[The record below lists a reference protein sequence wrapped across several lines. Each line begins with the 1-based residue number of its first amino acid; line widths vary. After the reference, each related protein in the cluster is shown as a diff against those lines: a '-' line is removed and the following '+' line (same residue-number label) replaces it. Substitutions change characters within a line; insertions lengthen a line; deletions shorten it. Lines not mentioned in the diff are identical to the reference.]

1 MENVS
6 ARVREYISQILVIGL
21 LLNFAVSIIQKF
33 TVVNLFAP
41 MVISSLLMWI
51 AGIII
56 ILVWKRIETKS
67 PESLPMFFMAVS
79 GLKML
84 AALGTLFICYL
95 AIGGENIRWVV
106 ILFVIYYVIFL
117 MHHAIFF
124 AKINNKK

>member
-1 MENVS
+1 
-6 ARVREYISQILVIGL
+6 
-21 LLNFAVSIIQKF
+21 
-33 TVVNLFAP
+33 
-41 MVISSLLMWI
+41 MWI

>member
-6 ARVREYISQILVIGL
+6 ARVREYISQILVLGL

-33 TVVNLFAP
+33 TVINLFAP
-41 MVISSLLMWI
+41 MVISSLFMWI

-56 ILVWKRIETKS
+56 ILVWKHYETKN

-79 GLKML
+79 GFKML
-84 AALGTLFICYL
+84 AAIGTLFLCYL
-95 AIGGENIRWVV
+95 AIGGESIRWIV

-117 MHHAIFF
+117 AHHAIFF

>member
-41 MVISSLLMWI
+41 MVISSLFMWI

-56 ILVWKRIETKS
+56 IFVWKRIETKS